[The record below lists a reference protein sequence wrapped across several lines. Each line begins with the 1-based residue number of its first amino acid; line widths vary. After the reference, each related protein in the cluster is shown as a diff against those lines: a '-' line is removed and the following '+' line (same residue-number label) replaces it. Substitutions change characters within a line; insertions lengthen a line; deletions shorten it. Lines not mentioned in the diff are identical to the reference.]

1 MLHHIVSW
9 KMNGETAAER
19 AQQARDI
26 AEKLTALR
34 QSVPTIAHL
43 EVRLNELDGY
53 NNWELVLISA
63 FASQADFEAY
73 VVHPAHQEV
82 AKFIKEHAAAR
93 AGVDYT
99 A

>member
-1 MLHHIVSW
+1 MLNHIVSW

-19 AQQARDI
+19 ATQA
-26 AEKLTALR
+26 AEVAAALRGLTAT
-34 QSVPTIAHL
+34 VPTVAHL
-43 EVRLNELDGY
+43 EVHLNELDGY
-53 NNWELVLISA
+53 NNWDVVLISQ
-63 FASQADFEAY
+63 FANQADFEAY

-82 AKFIKEHAAAR
+82 VELIKARAASR